1 MPNADLFLDELWAE
15 DVLKTPS
22 FFNGRLLTQE
32 DLTQEQGAQRARR
45 LHLGRALGAGI
56 ASGLEVVPDLA
67 MTTTGDLVLAVA
79 GGLAVAPDGTTL
91 HLEDLVHLHFNLRPE
106 AAAASGGSPDSD
118 FHDCGAVTAS
128 VSVGTSG
135 LHLLVLRPAEGVTG
149 LAPVSGLGN
158 EVAPCNTKYR
168 TAGVS
173 FRALAVDPGIDPST
187 TTDRKRSA
195 IARACFGFFEP
206 TLLNLMA
213 SPFVGPA
220 PLEIAVAPAAGAQ
233 PAPGYG
239 LIDALRQSG
248 ELCACE
254 VPLALVRLQDNG
266 SLDYVDLWPVR
277 RALVRPGL
285 TRRWWPFGG
294 TDGRRRAEA
303 EASMLCFQDHVAA
316 MLGGTSLSTVRAVDR
331 FAFLPGG
338 GFLPTAPGQ
347 FNASTFLGPTA
358 VGVFDEDFGRLRT
371 LVEES
376 WSCDPFDPALA
387 AVPPL
392 SFYVFSQAAGQWVFF
407 LRRRKDVVEVVAE
420 EGEDETEAAPA
431 VRLGAILVLVLKSWI
446 DQHGEPALAMT
457 RVAGGAGPALDEIDE
472 TEAKKFLK
480 DAQLATVFEER
491 VGKKV
496 FGTSPK
502 PTLTKDQLKGARFF
516 GADKVPVGRYRLRV
530 AGHRLGKSFDEV
542 VTISAGGVQPVLV
555 S

>member
-1 MPNADLFLDELWAE
+1 MPNDALFLDELWAE

-32 DLTQEQGAQRARR
+32 DLTQEQTAQRARR

-56 ASGLEVVPDLA
+56 AYGLEVVPDLA

-128 VSVGTSG
+128 VAVGTSG
-135 LHLLVLRPAEGVTG
+135 LHLLVLRPAEGVSG

-173 FRALAVDPGIDPST
+173 FRALAVDPGLDSGTPEA
-187 TTDRKRSA
+187 RQRSA

-206 TLLNLMA
+206 TLLNLTA
-213 SPFVGPA
+213 SPFAGPA
-220 PLEIAVAPAAGAQ
+220 PLEIAVAPAVGAS

-254 VPLALVRLQDNG
+254 VPLALVRLKDNG

-277 RALVRPGL
+277 RALIRPAL

-294 TDGRRRAEA
+294 SDGRRRAEA

-316 MLGGTSLSTVRAVDR
+316 MLGGTSLASVRAVDR

-338 GFLPTAPGQ
+338 GFLPTGPGQ
-347 FNASTFLGPTA
+347 FNASTFLGATA
-358 VGVFDEDFGRLRT
+358 VGVFDEDFGRLRD

-376 WSCDPFDPALA
+376 WACEPFDPSLS

-407 LRRRKDVVEVVAE
+407 LRRRTDVAEVVADD
-420 EGEDETEAAPA
+420 GESETETAPA
-431 VRLGAILVLVLKSWI
+431 ARLGAILVLVIKSWL
-446 DQHGEPALAMT
+446 DQHGEPTLLFT
-457 RVAGGAGPALDEIDE
+457 RASGGAGPTLEEIDAN
-472 TEAKKFLK
+472 EAKKFLQ
-480 DAQLATVFEER
+480 DTQIATAFEER
-491 VGKKV
+491 VGSNF
-496 FGTSPK
+496 FGTGTKPK
-502 PTLTKDQLKGARFF
+502 LTKDVLKGARFF

-530 AGHRLGKSFDEV
+530 TGRNLGKRFDEV
-542 VTISAGGVQPVLV
+542 VTISTSGVLPVLV